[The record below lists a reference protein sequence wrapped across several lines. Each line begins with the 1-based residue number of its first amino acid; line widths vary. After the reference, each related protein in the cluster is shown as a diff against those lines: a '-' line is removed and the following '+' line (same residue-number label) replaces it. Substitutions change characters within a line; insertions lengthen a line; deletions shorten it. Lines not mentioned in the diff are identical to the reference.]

1 MEAQALMR
9 VTTRTWTDDQ
19 LKELSGM
26 IADGA
31 SAERASVRL
40 KRSVVSV
47 RAQALKI
54 GLAFPSKRDARN
66 RRRNASIVADPR

>member
-1 MEAQALMR
+1 MR

-19 LKELSGM
+19 LKVLSDM

-47 RAQALKI
+47 RSQALKI
-54 GLAFPSKRDARN
+54 ALAFPSKRDAG
-66 RRRNASIVADPR
+66 IVADP